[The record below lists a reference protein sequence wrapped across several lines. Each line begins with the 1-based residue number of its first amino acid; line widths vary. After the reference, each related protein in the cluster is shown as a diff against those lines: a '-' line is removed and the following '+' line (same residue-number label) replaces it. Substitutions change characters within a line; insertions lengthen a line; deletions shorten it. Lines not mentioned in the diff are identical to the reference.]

1 MTILTRSQLKRRLQ
15 RDHIIGYKLIYLE
28 PSSIVG
34 YIYNQTNERFG
45 IATLKIDRSSK
56 NNLNRLPTKSYYAKY
71 RAESAEIID
80 ITDITGNYHYTKGY
94 SAIMTGGF
102 YNLGE
107 VIRADKWSDD
117 ENDICSNGIHFFLS
131 RDAVLSYKNM
141 LDIHPFN
148 YKLTNNITINCI
160 NRTQS
165 VSNIT
170 NDDGIIE
177 AVAYY
182 DSSGFLTKIENII
195 KKYTRF
201 IRIVKKEDRYYLF
214 VKHGYRTRLSNDG
227 WACIK
232 SYQP

>member
-1 MTILTRSQLKRRLQ
+1 MI
-15 RDHIIGYKLIYLE
+15 
-28 PSSIVG
+28 
-34 YIYNQTNERFG
+34 
-45 IATLKIDRSSK
+45 
-56 NNLNRLPTKSYYAKY
+56 
-71 RAESAEIID
+71 
-80 ITDITGNYHYTKGY
+80 
-94 SAIMTGGF
+94 
-102 YNLGE
+102 
-107 VIRADKWSDD
+107 
-117 ENDICSNGIHFFLS
+117 
-131 RDAVLSYKNM
+131 
-141 LDIHPFN
+141 DIHPFN